1 MPEDR
6 RSTLPP
12 EDLEDDPEERIVEW
26 AASID
31 RIDYFTLLGLSTL
44 IEPTDDEVRDAWR
57 SFALSFHPDR
67 HRDADDEVRLA
78 ATRVFQRGAEAYR
91 VLLDPLLRRR
101 YMRMLDEGQLRMPQ
115 DEVAASRRD
124 ENRIQDMV
132 RSPGARP
139 FAVRADEL
147 WAQGN
152 LKQARLQLQLA
163 LIREPNNPRLL
174 ERMKE
179 LEEAIGATR

>member
-1 MPEDR
+1 MPI
-6 RSTLPP
+6 TIPP

-26 AASID
+26 AATID

-44 IEPTDDEVRDAWR
+44 IEPSDDEVRAAWR

-67 HRDADDEVRLA
+67 HRDADDDVRAA
-78 ATRVFQRGAEAYR
+78 ATRVFQLGAEAYR
-91 VLLDPLLRRR
+91 VLLDPMLRRR
-101 YMRMLDEGQLRMPQ
+101 YMRMYEEGQFRMSG
-115 DEVAASRRD
+115 DEVAASRSD
-124 ENRIQDMV
+124 ADRIQDMV
-132 RSPGARP
+132 RSPGAKP

-147 WAQGN
+147 IARGD

-163 LIREPNNPRLL
+163 LIREPTNPRLQ

-179 LEEAIGATR
+179 LEEQISGAR